1 MSERE
6 RERDREWQYRQHK
19 NISEYKSYSHYG
31 KSHKQC
37 SISFGIAYMYILSF
51 FPYYF
56 FFFLIFSSFFFF
68 FFSLVLRIPIS
79 YQNGFLP
86 KLFCQIIIIDELQM
100 GFTCLSFVQIVNGIL
115 GPGGWHIDLAKWFD
129 PNCPGHNR
137 VNG

>member
-6 RERDREWQYRQHK
+6 RQRDREWQYRQHK

-56 FFFLIFSSFFFF
+56 FFFLFF
-68 FFSLVLRIPIS
+68 LVLRIPIS

-115 GPGGWHIDLAKWFD
+115 GPGERGFSLKGMAYRFGQMVRSKL
-129 PNCPGHNR
+129 PRP
-137 VNG
+137 